1 MTDDSGRDKNCYG
14 MTVGAMVWELLMEA
28 LFINEMIDSLYS
40 WRCMLIM
47 YIIYYL
53 GHFE

>member
-1 MTDDSGRDKNCYG
+1 VTDDSGRDKNCYG

-40 WRCMLIM
+40 WRCMLT
-47 YIIYYL
+47 YIKYNL
-53 GHFE
+53 GIFES

>member
-1 MTDDSGRDKNCYG
+1 VTDNSGRDKNCYG

-40 WRCMLIM
+40 WRCMLM